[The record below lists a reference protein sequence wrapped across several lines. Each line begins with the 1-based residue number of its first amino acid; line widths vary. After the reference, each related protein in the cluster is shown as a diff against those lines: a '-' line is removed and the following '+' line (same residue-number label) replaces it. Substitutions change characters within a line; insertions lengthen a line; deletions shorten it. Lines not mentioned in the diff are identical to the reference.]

1 MDSRKLFWSI
11 LLLAAFSSAA
21 INFYLSWK
29 SEPVT
34 TNGHADLVP
43 DIILES
49 ISQLNFNDIGEKHFL
64 LNATEA
70 MHFMKRGITEFQK
83 PQLIFFEENQHNW
96 DASANSGLTQDN
108 GDNFK
113 LSGDVVIRKLDSNA
127 GKIELHTQSMHISPN
142 TEIAETADEVEIF
155 QGTNRT
161 QSKGL
166 RIEMQTGKLTLQN
179 KVTSR
184 YNPPAS

>member
-11 LLLAAFSSAA
+11 LFLAAFSSAA
-21 INFYLSWK
+21 INWYLSWK
-29 SEPVT
+29 GERKVT
-34 TNGHADLVP
+34 DEHSDRVP

-70 MHFMKRGITEFQK
+70 LHFMKRGITEFKQ
-83 PQLIFFEENQHNW
+83 PQLFFFENNVHNW
-96 DASANSGLTQDN
+96 DASAKSGITPDN

-113 LSGDVVIRKLDSNA
+113 LSGDVVIRKLGSAA
-127 GKIELHTQSMHISPN
+127 GKIELHTHSMNISPKS
-142 TEIAETADEVEIF
+142 EIAETGDAVEIF

-161 QSKGL
+161 LSKGL

-179 KVTSR
+179 KVVSR

>member
-21 INFYLSWK
+21 LNWYWSWK
-29 SEPVT
+29 SEAT
-34 TNGHADLVP
+34 TDAEQSDLLP
-43 DIILES
+43 DIVLQS

-70 MHFMKRGITEFQK
+70 IHFIKRGITEFQQ
-83 PQLIFFEENQHNW
+83 PELIFYGENRQNW
-96 DASANSGLTQDN
+96 DARASSGVTRDN
-108 GDNFK
+108 GDNFQ
-113 LSGDVVIRKLDSNA
+113 LTGNVIIRKLDSNS
-127 GKIELHTQSMHISPN
+127 GKIELHTQSMHISPK
-142 TEIAETADEVEIF
+142 TEIAETSDDVEIF
-155 QGTNRT
+155 QGNNRT

>member
-11 LLLAAFSSAA
+11 LFLAVFSSAA
-21 INFYLSWK
+21 INWYLSWK
-29 SEPVT
+29 GKPAPVKEQS
-34 TNGHADLVP
+34 DLVP
-43 DIILES
+43 DIVLET
-49 ISQLNFNDIGEKHFL
+49 ISQLNFDDEGAKHFL

-83 PQLIFFEENQHNW
+83 PELIFFEQNQHNW
-96 DASANSGLTQDN
+96 DARANSGFTKDN

-113 LSGDVVIRKLDSNA
+113 LNGNVIIRKLDSTA
-127 GKIELHTQSMHISPN
+127 GQIELHTESMHISPK
-142 TEIAETADEVEIF
+142 TEIAETADEVEIV
-155 QGTNRT
+155 QGSNRT
-161 QSKGL
+161 RSKGL

-179 KVTSR
+179 RVTSR

>member
-1 MDSRKLFWSI
+1 MR
-11 LLLAAFSSAA
+11 LLPQF
-21 INFYLSWK
+21 
-29 SEPVT
+29 
-34 TNGHADLVP
+34 LVR
-43 DIILES
+43 
-49 ISQLNFNDIGEKHFL
+49 
-64 LNATEA
+64 
-70 MHFMKRGITEFQK
+70 M
-83 PQLIFFEENQHNW
+83 
-96 DASANSGLTQDN
+96 SGCH
-108 GDNFK
+108 GY
-113 LSGDVVIRKLDSNA
+113 
-127 GKIELHTQSMHISPN
+127 